1 MGHSRKNRGMARRE
15 QLRAEGDE
23 RQELRA
29 SRSNAQQL
37 ELLNQRL
44 GEGVGAKRERA
55 RLTQEIDASIREK
68 SKKKSE
74 SKSSGRDK
82 KSTKAKHRRERESS
96 KVRRETKG

>member
-1 MGHSRKNRGMARRE
+1 MGHSRINRGMARRE
-15 QLRAEGDE
+15 QLREEGDE

-55 RLTQEIDASIREK
+55 RLTQEIDASIKEK
-68 SKKKSE
+68 KKKSE
-74 SKSSGRDK
+74 SKSLGRDK

>member
-1 MGHSRKNRGMARRE
+1 MGHSRINRGMARRE

-68 SKKKSE
+68 KKKNE
-74 SKSSGRDK
+74 NKSLGRDK
-82 KSTKAKHRRERESS
+82 KSTKAKHRRERESN

>member
-1 MGHSRKNRGMARRE
+1 MGHSRINRGMARRE
-15 QLRAEGDE
+15 QLREEGDE

-55 RLTQEIDASIREK
+55 RLTQEIDASIKEK
-68 SKKKSE
+68 RKKSE

>member
-1 MGHSRKNRGMARRE
+1 
-15 QLRAEGDE
+15 
-23 RQELRA
+23 
-29 SRSNAQQL
+29 
-37 ELLNQRL
+37 L

-68 SKKKSE
+68 KKKNE
-74 SKSSGRDK
+74 SKSLGRDK